1 MKKLHFEKW
10 YSHIEKKH
18 RQKLTPYQIM
28 ALMFSNVE
36 KLGSVLIENGIEP
49 DQNVT
54 FNIYNSIMNFCRA
67 GRQAFEIGPELC
79 EQFAATDL
87 SNVTAEHVRMPYSA
101 FYLSIPEGTAQ
112 IWGGSRTRFHD
123 VEGVYVSENH
133 KTKNL
138 MLVIFGAANERS
150 RDDLDDGVV
159 FIKLNICKMKQ
170 DDQNFQDYV
179 EKTLSKVLTYEPSNF
194 LDDPTDVLDS
204 ENLKRSGLLR
214 KHTDDCIR
222 VLARIV
228 VNSILY
234 ISSPKSEIET
244 DEDRERDSIAIETL
258 CKNETRLKPGKL
270 KKLATKI
277 SKRKKTRLSQLAPT
291 LEKELTEKTRAGFWV
306 RGHWQIYWTGEGR
319 KTQTPVFKLP
329 FKSGKIDDSQK
340 IRAYEVQPD
349 P

>member
-18 RQKLTPYQIM
+18 RQKLTPYQVM
-28 ALMFSNVE
+28 ALMFRNVE
-36 KLGSVLIENGIEP
+36 ELGKVLIENGIEP
-49 DQNVT
+49 DQNVA
-54 FNIYNSIMNFCRA
+54 FNIHNAILSFCRG

-87 SNVTAEHVRMPYSA
+87 SNVTAEHVRMPYSS
-101 FYLSIPEGTAQ
+101 FYLSIPKDTAQ
-112 IWGGSRTRFHD
+112 IWGGSRTKFHD
-123 VEGVYVSENH
+123 VEGVYVSEH
-133 KTKNL
+133 HETKNL

-150 RDDLDDGVV
+150 INAQDDGVV
-159 FIKLNICKMKQ
+159 FMKLNILKMKQ
-170 DDQNFQDYV
+170 EDQSFHDYI
-179 EKTLSKVLTYEPSNF
+179 EKTLTKVVTYEPGNF
-194 LDDPTDVLDS
+194 IDDPDSSLDP
-204 ENLKRSGLLR
+204 ENLKRSELLR

-228 VNSILY
+228 INSVLY

-244 DEDRERDSIAIETL
+244 DEKHERDAIAIETL
-258 CKNETRLKPGKL
+258 CKNEMRLKPGKL

-291 LEKELTEKTRAGFWV
+291 LEKELTKKTRAGFWV

-319 KTQTPVFKLP
+319 KTPTPVFKLP
-329 FKSGKIDDSQK
+329 FKNGTIDDSQK
-340 IRAYEVQPD
+340 VRTYEVQQ
-349 P
+349 